1 MRKGFTLIEVL
12 IAVSITSILMSL
24 LLFNASNYSRIKNE
38 IDVGL
43 CQNTILGMINGAKQF
58 CREKSRPGYILFDL
72 DKNEVDFISDNKK
85 IDRFILPKGVSIN
98 SINTQYSRVDINK
111 NGITSDA
118 GTIVLS
124 DNNGKLYQIVI
135 NVGTGYAEIK

>member
-24 LLFNASNYSRIKNE
+24 LLFSASNYNRIKNE
-38 IDVGL
+38 IDVEIS
-43 CQNTILGMINGAKQF
+43 QNTVLGMINSAKQF
-58 CREKSRPGYILFDL
+58 CREKSKPGYVLFDI
-72 DKNEVDFISDNKK
+72 DKNEVDFVSDNKK
-85 IDRFILPKGVSIN
+85 IDCFILPKGMSIN

-111 NGITSDA
+111 DGITSDA
-118 GTIVLS
+118 GTIVLK
-124 DNNGKLYQIVI
+124 DNKGRLYPIII